1 MSQKIGRNEPCPCG
15 SGKKY
20 KNCCISAPTV
30 KKKFKATLLSGKK
43 ETPVHTGPDL
53 MQRTFGNAISSPDER
68 FSRPS
73 NDPIITENNS
83 SEENK

>member
-20 KNCCISAPTV
+20 KNCCISNTQG

-43 ETPVHTGPDL
+43 ETPVNTGPDL
-53 MQRTFGNAISSPDER
+53 MMRTFGSAISTPDER
-68 FSRPS
+68 FNRPTPETT
-73 NDPIITENNS
+73 DTNNS
-83 SEENK
+83 LEENK